1 MHNSMALTKMKQGE
15 IWMANLDRT
24 RGSEQAGFRPILIF
38 SGDLF
43 NTHTPLIIGLPLSTK
58 IKNYKGN
65 LVLEPSPENGLKER
79 SEVFTFHIRS
89 ISKERCVQ
97 KIGRIPSKDLKE
109 IRKAL
114 EEILTY

>member
-1 MHNSMALTKMKQGE
+1 MKQGE
-15 IWMANLDRT
+15 IWMANLDPI
-24 RGSEQAGFRPILIF
+24 RGSEQAGYRPILVF

-65 LVLEPSPENGLKER
+65 IILEPDPENGLKVK

-89 ISKERCVQ
+89 ISKERFIE
-97 KIGRIPSKDLKE
+97 KIGRIDTKKLKE
-109 IRKAL
+109 LRNSL
-114 EEILTY
+114 HEILTY

>member
-1 MHNSMALTKMKQGE
+1 MKQGE
-15 IWMANLDRT
+15 IWMANLDPV
-24 RGSEQAGFRPILIF
+24 RGSEQAGYRPILVF

-65 LVLEPSPENGLKER
+65 IILEPDPENGLKEK

-89 ISKERCVQ
+89 ISKERFIDR
-97 KIGRIPSKDLKE
+97 IGRIDSKKLKE
-109 IRKAL
+109 LRNSL
-114 EEILTY
+114 QEILTY

>member
-1 MHNSMALTKMKQGE
+1 MKQGE
-15 IWMANLDRT
+15 IWMANLDPI
-24 RGSEQAGFRPILIF
+24 RGSEQAGYRPILVF

-65 LVLEPSPENGLKER
+65 IILEPDPENGLKEK

-89 ISKERCVQ
+89 ISKERFIDR
-97 KIGRIPSKDLKE
+97 IGRIDSKKLKE
-109 IRKAL
+109 LRNSL
-114 EEILTY
+114 QEILTY

>member
-1 MHNSMALTKMKQGE
+1 MKQGE
-15 IWMANLDRT
+15 IWMANLDPV
-24 RGSEQAGFRPILIF
+24 RGSEQAGYRPILVF

-65 LVLEPSPENGLKER
+65 IILEPDPENGLKEK

-89 ISKERCVQ
+89 ISKERFIER
-97 KIGRIPSKDLKE
+97 IGRIDSKKL
-109 IRKAL
+109 KAL
-114 EEILTY
+114 RNSLQEILTY

>member
-1 MHNSMALTKMKQGE
+1 MKQGE
-15 IWMANLDRT
+15 IWMANLDPV
-24 RGSEQAGFRPILIF
+24 RGNEQAGYRPILVF

-65 LVLEPSPENGLKER
+65 IILEPDPENGLKEK

-89 ISKERCVQ
+89 ISKERFIER
-97 KIGRIPSKDLKE
+97 IGRIDSKKL
-109 IRKAL
+109 KAL
-114 EEILTY
+114 RNSLQEILTY

>member
-1 MHNSMALTKMKQGE
+1 MKQGE
-15 IWMANLDRT
+15 IWMANLDPT

-65 LVLEPSPENGLKER
+65 LVLEPSAENGLKER

-89 ISKERCVQ
+89 ISKESCLQ

>member
-1 MHNSMALTKMKQGE
+1 MKQGE
-15 IWMANLDRT
+15 IWMANLDPT
-24 RGSEQAGFRPILIF
+24 KGSEQAGFRPILVF

-65 LVLEPSPENGLKER
+65 LILEPDSENGLKEK

-89 ISKERCVQ
+89 ISKERFVK
-97 KIGRIPSKDLKE
+97 KIGRIDAQKIKE
-109 IRKAL
+109 LRKSL
-114 EEILTY
+114 QEILSY